1 MCLGPQSVPRSF
13 PFTFKTILK
22 VFLKIDSGTHGK
34 PILPSELLKRFENAW
49 NKHFWSDF
57 FSKNFLNDK
66 LLGLLL
72 WTRATQGD
80 NKKIC
85 RVDFWLMAYFLKKS
99 ILSVHSG
106 EKPAKSIKMKLKI
119 ALKMK
124 KKLKKFD
131 FFDFFKI
138 NFKASYGFQT
148 LSGCV
153 WDLKVSTEAFQT
165 HLKRF

>member
-13 PFTFKTILK
+13 PITFKTILK
-22 VFLKIDSGTHGK
+22 NFLKIDSGAHGK

-57 FSKNFLNDK
+57 FSKNFLNDE
-66 LLGLLL
+66 LLELPLL
-72 WTRATQGD
+72 TRATQGD

-85 RVDFWLMAYFLKKS
+85 RVDFRLMAYFLKKS

-106 EKPAKSIKMKLKI
+106 EKPAKSVKMKLKI

-124 KKLKKFD
+124 KKLKNFD
-131 FFDFFKI
+131 FFQFFSKSI
-138 NFKASYGFQT
+138 LERAMVSKRCMDVFATSKCPQE
-148 LSGCV
+148 LSN
-153 WDLKVSTEAFQT
+153 
-165 HLKRF
+165 HI

>member
-13 PFTFKTILK
+13 PITFKTILK
-22 VFLKIDSGTHGK
+22 DFLKIDSGTHGK

-49 NKHFWSDF
+49 NKHFWSDV
-57 FSKNFLNDK
+57 FSKNFLNDE
-66 LLGLLL
+66 LLELLL
-72 WTRATQGD
+72 LTRATQGD

-124 KKLKKFD
+124 KNLRKFD
-131 FFDFFKI
+131 FP
-138 NFKASYGFQT
+138 NFSKSI
-148 LSGCV
+148 L
-153 WDLKVSTEAFQT
+153 E
-165 HLKRF
+165 